1 MQVLIEEN
9 SNPTNS
15 FNEFNVDT
23 ADRVADRNRKLLSEG
38 KVPNWIV
45 IGVADSPADARA
57 FLDVYRTARA
67 AQS

>member
-9 SNPTNS
+9 ANTTNS

-38 KVPNWIV
+38 KVPSWIV

-57 FLDVYRTARA
+57 FLDAYKTARA
-67 AQS
+67 ARS